1 MSDAEG
7 TLIVMLSVGTRYHHP
22 AGVVAVAVDAVTGES
37 IDSAVMKIDDGTIQ
51 SVVANSAQGRIHL
64 TVG

>member
-1 MSDAEG
+1 M
-7 TLIVMLSVGTRYHHP
+7 MLSVGTRHHHP
-22 AGVVAVAVDAVTGES
+22 AGVVAVDVVTGES
-37 IDSAVMKIDDGTIQ
+37 IDSAVMKTDDATIQ